1 MSRLHQAEA
10 RTRMYPEDRDPRAE
24 RRFSRELIASER
36 LDYGS
41 REAALEACTCELCSP
56 ADPSP
61 GDIDYI
67 RTFPSVLV
75 RVA

>member
-36 LDYGS
+36 IEYDA
-41 REAALEACTCELCSP
+41 RAENFDACTCELCSR

-67 RTFPSVLV
+67 RTFPSVIV
-75 RVA
+75 RVS